1 MNATGCIY
9 PNKRLVT
16 FDLTP
21 PVAVMQHTVQRGVT
35 LGDLVSQIRD
45 CVDFIMTDAV
55 DAPVQVTAEQLGV
68 LAR

>member
-1 MNATGCIY
+1 
-9 PNKRLVT
+9 
-16 FDLTP
+16 
-21 PVAVMQHTVQRGVT
+21 MQHTVQRGVT

>member
-1 MNATGCIY
+1 
-9 PNKRLVT
+9 
-16 FDLTP
+16 
-21 PVAVMQHTVQRGVT
+21 MQHTVQRGLT
-35 LGDLVSQIRD
+35 LGDLVSQIRY